1 MSTRKAKLKFY
12 NISLFERQYESTFG
26 GKYRR
31 VREERICLKARLD
44 IRDVETFGLS
54 IAYRKYALCKAMG
67 ISYPCLS
74 GVAFTARNSGKFIH
88 RG

>member
-1 MSTRKAKLKFY
+1 MKKKTKLKFY
-12 NISLFERQYESTFG
+12 EIKWTEKHFRSVPS
-26 GKYRR
+26 GKYRLEHKESSTIR
-31 VREERICLKARLD
+31 ARLD

-67 ISYPCLS
+67 IGYPCLS